1 MNAEVDMRCVAP
13 KLQQWLD
20 RYNRLVADQLEK
32 GFKPT
37 PTNAREG
44 LANLTFA
51 LVTDCPDVAWI
62 QDDIIASDPYAVP
75 VRIYDP
81 QPDTKL
87 PVLVYYHGGGHMAG
101 SISVYDPICR
111 KLALATRH
119 IVVSVDYR
127 RAPECAFPA
136 AVVDACNVARDVWP
150 VLDGRDLP
158 YRGRL
163 SIAGDSG
170 GGALCATVAHKTQF
184 DADIDIRRQVLI
196 YPSLDYTVSM
206 PSVEDNGVGYLL
218 QKDKILWY
226 FDHYFQH
233 MEDRQAASPLHME
246 ITNKFPQTFVV
257 TAEFCPLRDEGRAY
271 VRRVQSAGIDAQNL
285 HFDDMIHAFLNMED
299 LAKEACETVY
309 QAVGGFLNR

>member
-1 MNAEVDMRCVAP
+1 MRRVAP

-20 RYNRLVADQLEK
+20 RYNQLVADQLK
-32 GFKPT
+32 TGFKPT

-62 QDDIIASDPYAVP
+62 QDDIVPSAPYAVP
-75 VRIYDP
+75 VRIYHP
-81 QPDTKL
+81 QPDAEL
-87 PVLVYYHGGGHMAG
+87 PVLIYYHGGGHMAG
-101 SISVYDPICR
+101 SITVYDPICR

-136 AVVDACNVARDVWP
+136 AVVDACNVAKDVWP
-150 VLDGRDLP
+150 VLDGRGLP
-158 YRGRL
+158 YRSRL

-184 DADIDIRRQVLI
+184 DDDVDILHQVLI
-196 YPSLDYTVSM
+196 YPSLDYTLSM
-206 PSVEDNGVGYLL
+206 PSVEQNGVGYLL

-226 FDHYFQH
+226 FDNYFQH
-233 MEDRQAASPLHME
+233 LEDRRAASPLHME
-246 ITNKFPQTFVV
+246 FTRKLPQTFVV

-271 VRRVQSAGIDAQNL
+271 VQRIQTAGIYAQNL

-299 LAKEACETVY
+299 LAKEACGTVY
-309 QAVGGFLNR
+309 QAIGDFLNR

>member
-1 MNAEVDMRCVAP
+1 MRRVAP

-20 RYNRLVADQLEK
+20 RFNRLMADQLEK

-37 PTNAREG
+37 ATNAREG

-51 LVTDCPDVAWI
+51 LVTDRPDVAWI
-62 QDDIIASDPYAVP
+62 QDDIVPSDSYAVP
-75 VRIYDP
+75 IRIYDP
-81 QPDTKL
+81 QPDAKL

-101 SISVYDPICR
+101 SITVYDPICR

-136 AVVDACNVARDVWP
+136 AVVDACNVAKDVWP
-150 VLDGRDLP
+150 VLDGRGLP
-158 YRGRL
+158 YRRRL

-184 DADIDIRRQVLI
+184 DDGIDIGHQVLI
-196 YPSLDYTVSM
+196 YPSLDYTLSM

-233 MEDRQAASPLHME
+233 MEDRRAASALHME
-246 ITNKFPQTFVV
+246 ITNTLPQTFVV

-271 VRRVQSAGIDAQNL
+271 VQRIQSAGIYAQNL

-299 LAKEACETVY
+299 LAKEACATVY
-309 QAVGGFLNR
+309 QAIGTFLNR